1 MTAALYVA
9 SAYAAVTV
17 TVNGSSHTIPQTNE
31 RGWGTN
37 VTAWIQ
43 SISQNTLQPSGGTF
57 TLTADANFGAN
68 YGLVSPYFKS
78 RNSVLSSAGVL
89 RLGNTDTIGF
99 RNNANSANLLLG
111 VDTSDRLTFNAVPF
125 LPSAALTASRALA
138 SDASGV
144 VSASSVTLTEL
155 GYVSGVTSAIQ
166 TQINTK
172 ASTTDLNTHEA
183 DTTSIHG
190 ITDTSVLVTLAGA
203 GTLTNKTIDADG
215 TGNAISNIENAD
227 IKALAAIAL
236 SKLAVTTV
244 SRALVSDGSGVIA
257 PATTTSTEIGYV
269 NGVTS
274 AIQTQIDARQA
285 RSALTTKG
293 DLYVATASATVT
305 RQAIGTDTHV
315 LTADS
320 SLANGLKWAAPA
332 AAPVRPAPTIQT
344 FTSSSGTYNKNYAF
358 VITSGSATVGATYTN
373 NSITFTVYATVASS
387 TLVYMRGSGAPS
399 ASGTLTK
406 SAGTGDST
414 LTFSEVIAIKS
425 LRVRLIGGG
434 AGGSGSGTTPGSGNA
449 GTDTTFSTL
458 TAGGGVGADGAG
470 GNNGGTATGGDINI
484 VGGSGVTRATN
495 GASAFGGAGGSGAFG
510 GAGGGGNNGAVAG
523 GAGATNSG
531 GGGGGAGAAGTL
543 FAGSGGGSG
552 GYVEKII
559 TSPAATYS
567 YGVGASGGGG
577 GAGSGGAA
585 GGAGGSGIVIVEESY

>member
-1 MTAALYVA
+1 MTAALYVV

-43 SISQNTLQPSGGTF
+43 AISQNTLQPSGGTF
-57 TLTADANFGAN
+57 TLTADTNFGAN
-68 YGLVSPYFKS
+68 FGLVSPYFKS
-78 RNSVLSSAGVL
+78 RNSLLSSAGVL

-166 TQINTK
+166 TQVDTK
-172 ASTTDLNTHEA
+172 ASTTDLSTHEA

-285 RSALTTKG
+285 RATLTTKG
-293 DLYVATASATVT
+293 DLYVATASATVA

-320 SLANGLKWAAPA
+320 SLANGLKWSAPA
-332 AAPVRPAPTIQT
+332 AAPAVPTIQVLT
-344 FTSSSGTYNKNYAF
+344 GTS
-358 VITSGSATVGATYTN
+358 TYTRPAN
-373 NSITFTVYATVASS
+373 V
-387 TLVYMRGSGAPS
+387 R
-399 ASGTLTK
+399 
-406 SAGTGDST
+406 
-414 LTFSEVIAIKS
+414 AI
-425 LRVRLIGGG
+425 RVRLVGAGGGGGGTATASGASGAAGGGG
-434 AGGSGSGTTPGSGNA
+434 AGGCVEKLVTAFSGSYGEPISYAITTGAAGGAAGNNNGAAGSSS
-449 GTDTTFSTL
+449 TFGGL
-458 TAGGGVGADGAG
+458 TAGGGAG
-470 GNNGGTATGGDINI
+470 GLGSGAAASPVFKSGGVGGTAAGGDLNI
-484 VGGSGVTRATN
+484 P
-495 GASAFGGAGGSGAFG
+495 GGAGNPGAIGSSTEAVG
-510 GAGGGGNNGAVAG
+510 GNGGSNCLGGGVGNTVGISTV
-523 GAGATNSG
+523 GATGVNY
-531 GGGGGAGAAGTL
+531 GGGGAGAVQLNDGGNLAGGT
-543 FAGSGGGSG
+543 
-552 GYVEKII
+552 
-559 TSPAATYS
+559 
-567 YGVGASGGGG
+567 
-577 GAGSGGAA
+577 
-585 GGAGGSGIVIVEESY
+585 GAGGRLIIEEFY